1 MSYLTKSRNIGIIME
16 GNASVRD
23 IHTEVKKY
31 GYPLP
36 GQFFYELE
44 PAEVISV
51 YLDEIQLIANK
62 AVIEKN
68 GKFYPDYSKYGW
80 IRARMD
86 MDNNGS
92 NDIIEIAPLDSNVKE
107 YPRPHEH
114 VIVATY
120 LDRKYYTQKLNIHN
134 SVNFNMQEGISIPF
148 EPFAARPNTNIA
160 FVKNTKIRQLQ
171 ADEGDIT
178 FNGRFGQSIRFG
190 SNTTKLSKI
199 EGETE
204 TVLADTGEPE
214 SPNIIMRAGQ
224 GDPANLEGENV
235 KAWNLDDWF
244 NRPVREDINNDGS
257 SIWITTNQTVPL
269 KEVVYSKLR
278 NRNVPKL
285 DGKQIIL
292 NSDRIVFNA
301 KKSHIFMSAEEAIDI
316 SANHMI
322 TLQLNDEN
330 VSGGL
335 TPKRDSGKLKLG
347 DMDADQP
354 VLGGN
359 QTMILIERLAK
370 IIEDF
375 AKDLIP
381 ATGIT
386 TAPGSPVP
394 ISQINVA
401 AAGLNAALALW
412 RTRLDEPKSKSV
424 MVAHIIGPQ
433 RK

>member
-1 MSYLTKSRNIGIIME
+1 
-16 GNASVRD
+16 
-23 IHTEVKKY
+23 
-31 GYPLP
+31 
-36 GQFFYELE
+36 
-44 PAEVISV
+44 
-51 YLDEIQLIANK
+51 
-62 AVIEKN
+62 
-68 GKFYPDYSKYGW
+68 
-80 IRARMD
+80 MD

-120 LDRKYYTQKLNIHN
+120 LGRKYYTQKLNIHN